1 MKRKLIVTGL
11 LLCCL
16 LTACAPESDPVITD
30 DPKETTASTTTGNT
44 DHQIPIIIPP
54 HFDSTVQGGIGTVTD
69 RYDYTEGEHTILSVT
84 LNLPVAHI
92 EGNDPLQQTVSN
104 RLNAVQDELKQEI
117 DRLYQQCLADY
128 RAGREVLTTP
138 SVQVRFE
145 LHYFTAD
152 ALSMTYILSQ
162 TTADAMVHEHRYHS
176 NLDLQ
181 VGSEIRLTALLS
193 EGKLDGLL
201 TLMQAKLTE
210 SAPQGLYAE
219 AAGQMQ
225 AMLDGSWYITDG
237 NLAVLLEAGTVAPVS
252 SGDILLTLSAPQLAD
267 LLSDYGKALLK

>member
-1 MKRKLIVTGL
+1 MKLKLIVTGL
-11 LLCCL
+11 LLCYL

-30 DPKETTASTTTGNT
+30 DPKETTASTTTEKT
-44 DHQIPIIIPP
+44 DLQIPIIIPP
-54 HFDSTVQGGIGTVTD
+54 HFNSTVQGGIGMVTD
-69 RYDYTEGEHTILSVT
+69 RFEYTEGDHTVLSVT
-84 LNLPVAHI
+84 MNMPVAHI
-92 EGNDPLQQTVSN
+92 EGNDTLQQTVSD
-104 RLNAVQDELKQEI
+104 RLNAMQDELKQAI

-128 RAGREVLTTP
+128 RAGREGLTTP

-162 TTADAMVHEHRYHS
+162 TTADAMVYEHRYHS

-193 EGKLDGLL
+193 DGKFDGLL
-201 TLMQAKLTE
+201 TLLQAKLTE
-210 SAPQGLYAE
+210 SAPEGLYAE

-237 NLAVLLEAGTVAPVS
+237 GLSVLLEAGTVAPVS
-252 SGDILLTLSAPQLAD
+252 SGDILLTLSASQLAD